1 MKPSTELFD
10 LIKSLSKS
18 EKRFFKLSSSLQTGE
33 KNYLKIFDSIEKQ
46 SEYNESE
53 LKDQFKNETFVHH
66 FPSEKNHLYKL
77 ILKSLRNYHSDNS
90 INSILKQEI
99 KNVEILYS
107 KALFKEC
114 NKFLIRAKKQAAENE
129 KFYFLFQLISWEKLL
144 LEEAFEDGQFSKDL
158 DALVEEE
165 QVIIDKLRNL
175 TEYHALY
182 SKINYVFRSEG
193 FSRSIEDIK
202 IVEEIEQHPLIK
214 GKNTALSN
222 RAATICYYTQAFCAM
237 ANSKTDLALE
247 KFMRVKTIM
256 DDNPRI
262 KKDLSK
268 RYVRTLSKIVTSLI
282 DLGKNQEAL
291 EMIAKLKSL
300 PSQKGFG
307 SIDIK
312 NSIFKSTVLSELQLL
327 NKQGK
332 FREAAL
338 QIDGILPNIDDL
350 ESRLRKEQ
358 VLELYFTIAYTFFGN
373 NQPSK
378 ALFWINRV
386 LNDNENSLRKDLFSY
401 ARLFN
406 LAIHY
411 ELQNLDLLEYITK
424 STQRYLV
431 RRQRDY
437 EIEKLVIEH
446 VRKLIRTPN
455 PDRIKAKLE
464 KFKTVLKN
472 TITEPEDQILLKYF
486 DFIAWLD
493 SKIQNC
499 DFQQAVRAN
508 LISLT

>member
-1 MKPSTELFD
+1 L
-10 LIKSLSKS
+10 
-18 EKRFFKLSSSLQTGE
+18 KR
-33 KNYLKIFDSIEKQ
+33 
-46 SEYNESE
+46 
-53 LKDQFKNETFVHH
+53 
-66 FPSEKNHLYKL
+66 
-77 ILKSLRNYHSDNS
+77 RNYHSDNS

-99 KNVEILYS
+99 KNVEILYN

-114 NKFLIRAKKQAAENE
+114 NKFLLRAKKQAIENE

-165 QVIIDKLRNL
+165 QRIIDKLKNL
-175 TEYHALY
+175 AEYHALY

-193 FSRSIEDIK
+193 FSRSAEDIK
-202 IVEEIEQHPLIK
+202 IVEEIEQQPLIT

-222 RAATICYYTQAFCAM
+222 RAATICYYIQGFCAM
-237 ANSKTDLALE
+237 ANSKADLALA
-247 KFMRVKTIM
+247 KFQRVKTIM
-256 DDNPRI
+256 DANVRI

-268 RYVRTLSKIVTSLI
+268 RYVRTLSKIITSLI
-282 DLGKNQEAL
+282 DLGRNDEAL
-291 EMIAKLKSL
+291 EMISSLKSL
-300 PSQKGFG
+300 GAQKGFN

-332 FREAAL
+332 FTESAA
-338 QIDGILPNIDDL
+338 QVESILPKIEEL

-358 VLELYFTIAYTFFGN
+358 ILELYFTIAYAFFGN
-373 NQPSK
+373 NRPSK

-411 ELQNLDLLEYITK
+411 ELENLDLLEYITK

-455 PDRIKAKLE
+455 PDRLKAKLE
-464 KFKTVLKN
+464 KFKSVLKSK
-472 TITEPEDQILLKYF
+472 ITEPEDQILLKYF
-486 DFIAWLD
+486 DFISWLD
-493 SKIQNC
+493 SKIHAC
-499 DFQQAVRAN
+499 EFQESVRNN
-508 LISLT
+508 LV